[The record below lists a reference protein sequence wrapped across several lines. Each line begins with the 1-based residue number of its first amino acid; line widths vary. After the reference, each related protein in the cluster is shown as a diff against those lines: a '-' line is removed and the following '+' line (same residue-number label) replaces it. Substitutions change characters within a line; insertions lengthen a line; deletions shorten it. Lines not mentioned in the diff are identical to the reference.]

1 MAFKRHLT
9 RMTGLV
15 IVTAFLIST
24 TPVAATENLL
34 QSYQGGY
41 IESELDSNTPVYDSG
56 ISTFAELPLT
66 FPDDASVFDT
76 MYPQTRDQNP
86 YTPLLRR
93 PTSCI
98 GPRSWALRASCFL
111 WMPRCANAWMRRGAS
126 FLAKKTTARQ
136 LCSRPQGRAAESCAP
151 PWRAKCWHS
160 STRSREGRYRIAP
173 RPCRART
180 GIQPAGQGHADIR
193 AADWQDVPLWA
204 LPVAAPTA
212 AAQCQTGAKYRDA
225 AWSY

>member
-56 ISTFAELPLT
+56 ISTFAELPLA

-76 MYPQTRDQNP
+76 
-86 YTPLLRR
+86 
-93 PTSCI
+93 
-98 GPRSWALRASCFL
+98 
-111 WMPRCANAWMRRGAS
+111 
-126 FLAKKTTARQ
+126 
-136 LCSRPQGRAAESCAP
+136 
-151 PWRAKCWHS
+151 
-160 STRSREGRYRIAP
+160 RIHMV
-173 RPCRART
+173 
-180 GIQPAGQGHADIR
+180 PAGH
-193 AADWQDVPLWA
+193 
-204 LPVAAPTA
+204 LPVWGLRSMT
-212 AAQCQTGAKYRDA
+212 
-225 AWSY
+225 